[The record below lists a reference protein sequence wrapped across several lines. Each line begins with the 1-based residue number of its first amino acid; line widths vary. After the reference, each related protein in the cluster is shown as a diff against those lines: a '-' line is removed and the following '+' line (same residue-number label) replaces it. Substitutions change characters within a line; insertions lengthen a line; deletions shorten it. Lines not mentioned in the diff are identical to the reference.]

1 MFIFPQKHRKRTQQT
16 ELTLETWSSYSCLT
30 SPGSLTLGGH
40 TATTRAQSYSLS
52 SVYTQ
57 KTGNSNMDLS
67 SACFIN
73 KLNWIF
79 CTSQVILHP
88 TTLPTEALLTMQME
102 LVLDLI
108 PELLV
113 DQRFVTAVLSGPC
126 GNSLPTQRT
135 AQSGFIHR
143 LQETAL

>member
-1 MFIFPQKHRKRTQQT
+1 
-16 ELTLETWSSYSCLT
+16 
-30 SPGSLTLGGH
+30 
-40 TATTRAQSYSLS
+40 
-52 SVYTQ
+52 
-57 KTGNSNMDLS
+57 MDSS

-73 KLNWIF
+73 KLNWVF

-88 TTLPTEALLTMQME
+88 ITLPTEALLTMQME

-113 DQRFVTAVLSGPC
+113 DQRFVATVLSGPC

>member
-1 MFIFPQKHRKRTQQT
+1 MHSIM
-16 ELTLETWSSYSCLT
+16 
-30 SPGSLTLGGH
+30 
-40 TATTRAQSYSLS
+40 
-52 SVYTQ
+52 VYTD
-57 KTGNSNMDLS
+57 SS

-73 KLNWIF
+73 RLKWIVG
-79 CTSQVILHP
+79 TSQDILHP
-88 TTLPTEALLTMQME
+88 TILPTEALLTMQME

-113 DQRFVTAVLSGPC
+113 DQRFVSAVLSSPC